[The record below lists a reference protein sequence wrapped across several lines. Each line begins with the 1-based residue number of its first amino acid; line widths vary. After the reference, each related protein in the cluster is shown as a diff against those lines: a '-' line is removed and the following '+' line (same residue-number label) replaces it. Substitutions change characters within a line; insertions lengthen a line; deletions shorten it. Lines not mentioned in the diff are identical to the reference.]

1 MGILSPQMVYAPT
14 ELDSPFARLGG
25 EAPVRRLVTRF
36 YDHMA
41 ADQPEL
47 AGLHERD
54 EQGRVSARAREN
66 FAVFLIEWL
75 GGPKTYSATRGHP
88 RLRMRHARV
97 PINEKTRDAWLACM
111 ASALND
117 EGVSGDVR
125 GFLDARL
132 AEVANFLR
140 NVPE

>member
-1 MGILSPQMVYAPT
+1 MAYSPT

-25 EAPVRRLVTRF
+25 EEPVRRLVTRF
-36 YDHMA
+36 YDHMEA
-41 ADQPEL
+41 GEPEL
-47 AGLHERD
+47 AGLHEL
-54 EQGRVSARAREN
+54 EPEGRISARAREN
-66 FAVFLIEWL
+66 FALFLIEWL
-75 GGPKTYSATRGHP
+75 GGPRNFSATRGHP

-97 PINEKTRDAWLACM
+97 PIDEKMRDAWLGCM
-111 ASALND
+111 ARAMND
-117 EGVSGDVR
+117 EGVTGDVR

>member
-1 MGILSPQMVYAPT
+1 MAYSPTQ
-14 ELDSPFARLGG
+14 LDSPFARLGG

-36 YDHMA
+36 YDGME
-41 ADQPEL
+41 ADEAEL
-47 AGLHERD
+47 AALHERD
-54 EQGRVSARAREN
+54 ELGHISARAREN
-66 FAVFLIEWL
+66 FALFLIEWL
-75 GGPKTYSATRGHP
+75 GGPNDFSATRGHP

-97 PINEKTRDAWLACM
+97 RIDERLRDAWLRCM
-111 ASALND
+111 SNALND
-117 EGVSGDVR
+117 EGITGDVR

>member
-1 MGILSPQMVYAPT
+1 M
-14 ELDSPFARLGG
+14 
-25 EAPVRRLVTRF
+25 RRLVTRF
-36 YDHMA
+36 YDHMDA
-41 ADQPEL
+41 AEPEL
-47 AGLHERD
+47 AGLHEQD
-54 EQGRVSARAREN
+54 PHGHVSARAREN
-66 FAVFLIEWL
+66 FALFLIEWL
-75 GGPKTYSATRGHP
+75 GGPRNFSAKRGHP

-97 PINEKTRDAWLACM
+97 PIGEKMRDAWLGCM
-111 ASALND
+111 ARAMDD